1 MFGRGQIIG
10 RDEEQERLG
19 GALRSAR
26 EHGELVLLAGDA
38 GIGKSTLASAIAAEA
53 RREGR
58 TVLEGRATP
67 SEAPIAL
74 SIFRDALRN
83 DRRHRTGDAMP
94 GDPLAAAFVAHL
106 LPELNRDHSDLG
118 ERDVLF
124 EGATRLVAELAA
136 PSGLAIVLEDL
147 HWADG
152 TSLDLILHL
161 ARTAAHLP
169 LLQVATVRT
178 DAGNA
183 APGVDRFRF
192 ERRRENLGEEI
203 ALDALDD
210 AAARELVRL
219 VAPDIPDDASAT
231 IRALAAGNPFVLEE
245 LGRDAAAGRAPSQ
258 GDLPWSVRHMLIDRL
273 TLLEPAE
280 RDLIHWAAAAGY
292 CFDLTLLQTAAGV
305 DDDDFL
311 TSLDRLRKA
320 GIIEDDQCSLER
332 MCFRYALTREAVL
345 QELLG
350 ADRRRR
356 AAGLLDA
363 ARRLAESGATLPLD
377 ALVGYAHDAGDHRSA
392 FAYSTEAG
400 HRSRALAGAA
410 EALTHFRRALD
421 TWVPALGDGT
431 RAEALINLGRAL
443 MYTDPQSAIPV
454 LGEARA
460 LFDSLGDRTN
470 AAVTRASIASVRRTL
485 GERDTALSE
494 LRRAAAELPA
504 DAPALARLRVADAL
518 ASALMIC
525 GQGDDARTV
534 ATEALALVPESPSRD
549 EAINAAHLWVS
560 LGAVP
565 MDDGSDVEALQRG
578 RDLAS
583 AMSHPAGICR
593 ACLNL
598 DNALRWFRARPEEA
612 ARMRAEGRAVAQE
625 NGMKSMECWL
635 WGRG

>member
-1 MFGRGQIIG
+1 MIGRGQIIG

-345 QELLG
+345 
-350 ADRRRR
+350 
-356 AAGLLDA
+356 
-363 ARRLAESGATLPLD
+363 
-377 ALVGYAHDAGDHRSA
+377 
-392 FAYSTEAG
+392 
-400 HRSRALAGAA
+400 
-410 EALTHFRRALD
+410 
-421 TWVPALGDGT
+421 
-431 RAEALINLGRAL
+431 
-443 MYTDPQSAIPV
+443 
-454 LGEARA
+454 
-460 LFDSLGDRTN
+460 
-470 AAVTRASIASVRRTL
+470 
-485 GERDTALSE
+485 
-494 LRRAAAELPA
+494 
-504 DAPALARLRVADAL
+504 
-518 ASALMIC
+518 
-525 GQGDDARTV
+525 
-534 ATEALALVPESPSRD
+534 
-549 EAINAAHLWVS
+549 
-560 LGAVP
+560 
-565 MDDGSDVEALQRG
+565 
-578 RDLAS
+578 
-583 AMSHPAGICR
+583 
-593 ACLNL
+593 
-598 DNALRWFRARPEEA
+598 
-612 ARMRAEGRAVAQE
+612 
-625 NGMKSMECWL
+625 
-635 WGRG
+635 